1 MNKKKTL
8 LLLTAT
14 SFAAV
19 AIATVVVGQN
29 MNAFAFEQTKAD
41 GPEYTLSMDKDSV
54 FGTYPGKG
62 GLGFT
67 YTNSRGATFGFF
79 KNSGVTKNSHDAA
92 LYYDGNEDNCVL
104 IESSY
109 NANESIVD
117 SINGITSIT
126 VDFGGTYYQDE
137 GTPAVIPTIHFGFVE
152 GGTAVYTH
160 QHTLEDNVAYD
171 FEGLLPSC
179 FKIVISNATATSK
192 WYRGWI
198 TSLDLTYSCSASDA
212 LKEAWLDDYF
222 ASTPKNIV
230 RDGEDKIV
238 SFESGAYPQAKASS
252 TASTYLEANYS
263 SLTPIVNDY
272 YFYNGLLYARKQSV
286 GTGYDNEFV
295 ESSYY
300 WFEVNPVI
308 WEVVSNN
315 DSEYLVKAQ
324 SVLEDGVQF
333 HNTTP
338 QLTYYQFSTLCTF
351 VNNMYSKMFRN
362 DSIIQAQ
369 SSNELGGAKLYP
381 LSSTAYES
389 GSSTSIV
396 YSDAI
401 AYDSDFARTGK
412 TCVSLASSYWT
423 ISHNYQNSKNY
434 AYYVQYDNG
443 VTYSVL
449 ANLKEGVRPGMRIV
463 IE

>member
-1 MNKKKTL
+1 MDKKKTL

-19 AIATVVVGQN
+19 AITMVVVGQN
-29 MNAFAFEQTKAD
+29 MNAFAFEQNKAN
-41 GPEYTLSMDKDSV
+41 GPEYTLSIDKDSV
-54 FGTYPGKG
+54 FGTYSGKG
-62 GLGFT
+62 GQGFT
-67 YTNSRGATFGFF
+67 YANSRGATFGFF

-92 LYYDGNEDNCVL
+92 LYYDGNQDNCVL

-198 TSLDLTYSCSASDA
+198 TSLDLTYNCSASDN
-212 LKEAWLDDYF
+212 LKEVWLNDYF

-238 SFESGAYPQAKASS
+238 SFESGAYPQTKASS

-272 YFYNGLLYARKQSV
+272 YFYEGLLYARKQSV
-286 GTGYDNEFV
+286 GTGYDNEYV

-300 WFEVNPVI
+300 WFEVNPVK

-369 SSNELGGAKLYP
+369 SSNALGGAKLYP
-381 LSSTAYES
+381 LSSTAYKS

-401 AYDSDFARTGK
+401 AYASDFARTGK

-434 AYYVQYDNG
+434 AYRVQYDNG

>member
-14 SFAAV
+14 SFTAV
-19 AIATVVVGQN
+19 VMTMVVVGQN
-29 MNAFAFEQTKAD
+29 MNAFAFEQTKAN

-54 FGTYPGKG
+54 FGTYTGKG

-137 GTPAVIPTIHFGFVE
+137 GTPSVIPTIYFGFVE
-152 GGTAVYTH
+152 GETAVYTH

-198 TSLDLTYSCSASDA
+198 TSLDLTYSCSASDT

-238 SFESGAYPQAKASS
+238 SFESGAYPQTKANS

-286 GTGYDNEFV
+286 GTGYDNEYV

-401 AYDSDFARTGK
+401 AYASDFARTGK
-412 TCVSLASSYWT
+412 TRVSLASSYWT
-423 ISHNYQNSKNY
+423 ISHNYQNNKNY

>member
-19 AIATVVVGQN
+19 AITMVVVGQN
-29 MNAFAFEQTKAD
+29 MNAFAFEQNKAN
-41 GPEYTLSMDKDSV
+41 GPEYTLSIDKDSV
-54 FGTYPGKG
+54 FGTYSGKG
-62 GLGFT
+62 GQGFT
-67 YTNSRGATFGFF
+67 YANSRGATFGFF

-92 LYYDGNEDNCVL
+92 LYYDGNQDNCVL

-126 VDFGGTYYQDE
+126 VDFGGTYYQDV

-198 TSLDLTYSCSASDA
+198 TSLDLTYNCSASDN
-212 LKEAWLDDYF
+212 LKEVWLNDYF

-238 SFESGAYPQAKASS
+238 SFESGAYPQTKASS

-272 YFYNGLLYARKQSV
+272 YFYEGLLYARKQSV
-286 GTGYDNEFV
+286 GTGYDNEYV

-300 WFEVNPVI
+300 WFEVNPVK

-369 SSNELGGAKLYP
+369 SSNALGGAKLYP
-381 LSSTAYES
+381 LSSTAYKS

-401 AYDSDFARTGK
+401 AYASDFARTGK

-434 AYYVQYDNG
+434 AYRVQYDNG

>member
-19 AIATVVVGQN
+19 MMITVVVGQN
-29 MNAFAFEQTKAD
+29 MNAFAFEQTKAN
-41 GPEYTLSMDKDSV
+41 GSEYTLSMDKDSV

-92 LYYDGNEDNCVL
+92 LYYDGNQDNTVL

-117 SINGITSIT
+117 LINGITSIT
-126 VDFGGTYYQDE
+126 VDFGGTYYQDV

-198 TSLDLTYSCSASDA
+198 TSLDLIYSCSASDT

-238 SFESGAYPQAKASS
+238 SFESGAYPQIKASS

-263 SLTPIVNDY
+263 SLTPIVNNY
-272 YFYNGLLYARKQSV
+272 YFYNGLLYARKQSA
-286 GTGYDNEFV
+286 GTGYDNEYV

-315 DSEYLVKAQ
+315 DNEYLVKAQ

-333 HNTTP
+333 HNITP

-381 LSSTAYES
+381 ISSTAYKS

-401 AYDSDFARTGK
+401 AYTSDFARTGK
-412 TCVSLASSYWT
+412 TCVSLASS
-423 ISHNYQNSKNY
+423 
-434 AYYVQYDNG
+434 
-443 VTYSVL
+443 
-449 ANLKEGVRPGMRIV
+449 
-463 IE
+463 

>member
-19 AIATVVVGQN
+19 AIAMVVIGQN
-29 MNAFAFEQTKAD
+29 MNAVAFEQAKAN

-54 FGTYPGKG
+54 FETYPGKG

-92 LYYDGNEDNCVL
+92 LYYDGNQDNCVL

-126 VDFGGTYYQDE
+126 VDFGGTYYQDV

-198 TSLDLTYSCSASDA
+198 TSLDLTYSCSASDT

-230 RDGEDKIV
+230 TDGEDKIV
-238 SFESGAYPQAKASS
+238 SFESGAYPQTKASS

-286 GTGYDNEFV
+286 GTGYDNEYV
-295 ESSYY
+295 ASSYY

-308 WEVVSNN
+308 WEVVSNS

-381 LSSTAYES
+381 LSSTAYKS

-401 AYDSDFARTGK
+401 ACASDFARTGK

-443 VTYSVL
+443 VTYSVI